1 MIDIP
6 LHRESSLPMYR
17 QIAEHLRR
25 MILSGALPGGC
36 RLPGSRSLAEA
47 HGISRN
53 TVAEAYALLE
63 EEELVCSR
71 RRSGIYVQEIRR
83 ARVQEGG
90 IRSYVD
96 FATELPSPE
105 LLPTSLVASL
115 LREEMRR
122 SSASLLGSPVAG
134 FLELRKALTRHAAG
148 RGIPA
153 SWKDVLV
160 TSGVQEGLA
169 LSLEALASR
178 GVRRLW
184 VEELT
189 YPQILGM
196 ANSRGLELA
205 SLPTDWSFWGAI
217 LSSLGEE
224 EALFLEPSFQN
235 PTGRTLPTEI
245 RQELLELSRKR
256 GFWILEDD
264 AYGELRYGESSVPA
278 LKAMREAERVLY
290 CGSFSQLLF
299 PGLRIGYMLLP
310 PSIWK
315 ECCRCKMRNTGYS
328 SALSQKTVLRFLEDN
343 YLEEMLRQV
352 RGEMKERMLLL
363 GSFFR
368 EILPC
373 SPPEIP
379 SGGLYLWVPLKNSSG
394 REMECRAQKEGIL
407 LQGGERFYLG
417 DPEKEIPHVRLSVSR
432 VEQKEIIG
440 SFEKL
445 RKLWKGKDHV

>member
-25 MILSGALPGGC
+25 MILSGTLPGGY

-71 RRSGIYVQEIRR
+71 KRSGIYVQELPGTGIP
-83 ARVQEGG
+83 EGPS
-90 IRSYVD
+90 RNYVD

-122 SSASLLGSPVAG
+122 SCSSLLGSPVAG

-169 LSLEALASR
+169 LSLEVLSSL

-184 VEELT
+184 AEELT
-189 YPQILGM
+189 YPQISGM
-196 ANSRGLELA
+196 ARSRGIRLS
-205 SLPTDWSFWGAI
+205 SLPQNLSFWEAI
-217 LSSLGEE
+217 LPSLGEE
-224 EALFLEPSFQN
+224 DALFLVPSFQN
-235 PTGRTLPTEI
+235 PTGRTLSMEI
-245 RQELLELSRKR
+245 RQQLLELSRGRK
-256 GFWILEDD
+256 FWILEDD

-278 LKAMREAERVLY
+278 LKAMRGAERVLY

-310 PSIWK
+310 QNIWK

-328 SALSQKTVLRFLEDN
+328 SALSQKTVLRFLEEN
-343 YLEEMLRQV
+343 YLDEVLSRV
-352 RGEMKERMLLL
+352 RSEMKERMLLL
-363 GSFFR
+363 GSLLQD
-368 EILPC
+368 ILPP
-373 SPPEIP
+373 SSLEIP
-379 SGGLYLWVPLKNSSG
+379 SGGLYLWVPVPEGGG
-394 REMECRAQKEGIL
+394 RDMERRAQKEGIL
-407 LQGGERFYLG
+407 LQGGERFYVG
-417 DPEKEIPHVRLSVSR
+417 SPRRDIGYVRLSVSR
-432 VEQKEIIG
+432 VERKEILG

-445 RKLWKGKDHV
+445 RELWGGQGHE